1 MEKKHFVSLDSRTDL
16 SVSAVDYVIS
26 FDEDLVS
33 LAVGDSTLVIS
44 GEELTIKTLS
54 LDSGEISIE
63 GRVDSLTYSDAVPK
77 KKRFSLFN
85 RDNG

>member
-63 GRVDSLTYSDAVPK
+63 GRIDSLAYSDSVPK

>member
-63 GRVDSLTYSDAVPK
+63 GRVDSLTYSDTAPK